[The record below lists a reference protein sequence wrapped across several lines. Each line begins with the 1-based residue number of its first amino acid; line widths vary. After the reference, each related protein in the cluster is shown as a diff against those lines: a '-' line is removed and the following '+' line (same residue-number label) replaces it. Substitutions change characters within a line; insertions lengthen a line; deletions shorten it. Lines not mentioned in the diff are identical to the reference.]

1 MIQDTTER
9 QLVTRSGLERLQCC
23 VCHLHHKRAMNAPG
37 SVRQFFKTMLQHV
50 HNFKVDVIAG
60 DANAAAYK
68 YFQKHQYQDLYNS
81 SVAIMLREM
90 QREVSAGRPFESR
103 LHMDYFYNNHSV
115 NISSA
120 SDLDRCFMALLS
132 KILRKHWS
140 NSRERMPSHE
150 KRQDEDSSYPKGIE
164 VLLRET
170 TKQNYP
176 NKEDVDNVVVI
187 LFCLCRPYDD

>member
-1 MIQDTTER
+1 
-9 QLVTRSGLERLQCC
+9 
-23 VCHLHHKRAMNAPG
+23 MNAHG
-37 SVRQFFKTMLQHV
+37 SVRQLIKTVLQQV

-60 DANAAAYK
+60 DARAAAYK
-68 YFQKHQYQDLYNS
+68 YYKRQEYQGVYNS
-81 SVAIMLREM
+81 SVAIRLRAKH
-90 QREVSAGRPFESR
+90 REVNEGRPFASR
-103 LHMDYFYNNHSV
+103 LQIDYGNSNHSLH
-115 NISSA
+115 ISSA

-170 TKQNYP
+170 TKQNDP